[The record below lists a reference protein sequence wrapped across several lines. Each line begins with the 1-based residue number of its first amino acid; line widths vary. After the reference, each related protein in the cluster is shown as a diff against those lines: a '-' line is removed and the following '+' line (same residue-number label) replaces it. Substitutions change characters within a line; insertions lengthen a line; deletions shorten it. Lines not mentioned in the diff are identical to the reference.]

1 MRVLIARCF
10 LPILIAALSV
20 LPSRAYAIQPA
31 DLVPVAT
38 TIGATGLGTVALG
51 VPAGTVAGA
60 SVFVGMYLGYYSVCP
75 ILNGVYGIIGG
86 DNPCVQ
92 IPAGDTSPVSAPSAP
107 ATVAGTTAQCL
118 RVGST
123 VTTVCASTNE
133 AACLSALGRYDGDM
147 EGGCAL
153 YPTPAGN
160 YQGAL
165 SAWGCT
171 PYCSA
176 SYSTVTNSCPSGY
189 TWNSTTC
196 ALTDA
201 YAVASNSNYKPRDY
215 QRSGTTM
222 TVKIVS
228 GNSSQPLHDHVS
240 TTTSSNDTVKVVG
253 LAANGNLFA
262 AEYLA
267 LPG

>member
-60 SVFVGMYLGYYSVCP
+60 SVFAGMYLGYSSVCP
-75 ILNGVYGIIGG
+75 ILNGVYGIMGG

-92 IPAGDTSPVSAPSAP
+92 I
-107 ATVAGTTAQCL
+107 
-118 RVGST
+118 
-123 VTTVCASTNE
+123 
-133 AACLSALGRYDGDM
+133 
-147 EGGCAL
+147 
-153 YPTPAGN
+153 PAGN

-228 GNSSQPLHDHVS
+228 
-240 TTTSSNDTVKVVG
+240 
-253 LAANGNLFA
+253 
-262 AEYLA
+262 EI
-267 LPG
+267 